1 MRGTGEKTR
10 CEERERQ
17 GAENGRGV
25 ADKDGEISVKLNR
38 GEQME
43 GWEERDGETLIK
55 ICSNS
60 FIIFP
65 SLSFL
70 VYVC

>member
-43 GWEERDGETLIK
+43 GWEEKDGGDV
-55 ICSNS
+55 N
-60 FIIFP
+60 
-65 SLSFL
+65 
-70 VYVC
+70 

>member
-1 MRGTGEKTR
+1 MECGTADGAWGWRSREEQGKKQD

-38 GEQME
+38 REQME
-43 GWEERDGETLIK
+43 GWEEGRGRL
-55 ICSNS
+55 
-60 FIIFP
+60 
-65 SLSFL
+65 
-70 VYVC
+70 